1 MLAVDRDSQS
11 QKTSL
16 PVARISKPL
25 GQLSLA
31 KVSKRLV
38 VFNPA
43 MSTLHGILY
52 KASRAIKGLAR
63 TCDVQ
68 RVVAH
73 NPDCLWAI
81 SRRSRNSTKELCSE
95 GFVAFL
101 MLNAAGFERLLNHTF
116 DTSVPDLE
124 LLVAQNEKPA
134 AIYVWALY
142 APGMIAGGIPLV
154 FEKISSP
161 LYKDVTLYA
170 RPVTDSGRRFL
181 KTIGFVPEHSKEG
194 SDIYTFSRGARI
206 PANPIYDTY
215 HPGGVPKSVSVTV
228 AHSLDDILRIM
239 SVRSAVFIGTQRCP
253 YEEEF
258 DGNDFA
264 ATHLLGYVGSEPAG
278 CLRLRF
284 FASFVKIERLA
295 VRNEFRKSHLAFELV
310 RAGIE
315 LGRVKG
321 YRKFYGHAQKRLAN
335 FWGRFGFQ
343 PLKNGSEFAF
353 SDFDYIEMVMETV
366 QHPQAVDI
374 GSDPYRIIRPEGRWH
389 APSVLERSAVRPV
402 TRPSL
407 E

>member
-1 MLAVDRDSQS
+1 MLAMDGGSQS
-11 QKTSL
+11 QRTSS
-16 PVARISKPL
+16 PVSRISKTL
-25 GQLSLA
+25 GQQDLA

-38 VFNPA
+38 VFNPS
-43 MSTLHGILY
+43 MSAFHDVLE
-52 KASRAIKGLAR
+52 KASRAIKGLAGSG
-63 TCDVQ
+63 DVQ
-68 RVVAH
+68 RVAAH

-81 SRRSRNSTKELCSE
+81 ARRSRHSIKEIRSE

-101 MLNAAGFERLLNHTF
+101 MLNAAGRERLLNHTLN
-116 DTSVPDLE
+116 TSVPNQEFLA
-124 LLVAQNEKPA
+124 AQSEKPA

-142 APGMIAGGIPLV
+142 APGMIAAGIPLV

-161 LYKDVTLYA
+161 LYKDVALYA
-170 RPVTDSGRRFL
+170 RPATDNGQRFL
-181 KTIGFVPEHSKEG
+181 KAIGFVPENSREG
-194 SDIYTFSRGARI
+194 RDIYTFPRCAPI
-206 PANPIYDTY
+206 PSSPIYDTY
-215 HPGGVPKSVSVTV
+215 HPGGVPKSISVTV
-228 AHSLDDILRIM
+228 AHSLEDIFRIM
-239 SVRSAVFIGTQRCP
+239 SVRSAVYIGGQRCP

-295 VRNEFRKSHLAFELV
+295 VRSEFRKTRLAFELV

-321 YRKFYGHAQKRLAN
+321 YRKFYGHAQKRLTN
-335 FWGRFGFQ
+335 FWGRFGFR
-343 PLKNGSEFAF
+343 PLENKSAFAF
-353 SDFDYIEMVMETV
+353 SDFDYIEMVMEAA
-366 QHPQAVDI
+366 QHPQAVDVEC
-374 GSDPYRIIRPEGRWH
+374 DPYRIIRPEGRWH
-389 APSVLERSAVRPV
+389 APSILERSASRPV